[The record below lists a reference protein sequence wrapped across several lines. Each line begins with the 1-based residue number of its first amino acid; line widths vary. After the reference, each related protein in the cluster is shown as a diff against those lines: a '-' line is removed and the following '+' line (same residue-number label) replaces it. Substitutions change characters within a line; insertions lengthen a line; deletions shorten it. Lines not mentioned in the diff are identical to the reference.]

1 MDLDSRYLTHE
12 ECVGYTLRKLYAGF
26 GYSPYKLSKF
36 EPYDLYA
43 ENRSFLAGEHILT
56 FHDLNGKLMAL
67 KPDLTLSIMKNYRAG
82 QQKVYYNEYVYRE
95 GSGEREFR
103 EIPQAGIECIGKLDA
118 YEQFEVLY
126 LAAESM
132 KRISEKWILN
142 VASMRTVEGLLE
154 ETDTDKET
162 RNALLTCLRQKNVP
176 GMEKQCRIAGLDDTR
191 TAAWK
196 TAAALYGPLSSAIGR
211 LEAVTMNDTMRG
223 AVEELRKVQS
233 LFDMTNDGACVH
245 LDFSIISDRSYYN
258 GIVFKGFAQGV
269 HTEVLSGGRYDH
281 LAEHLGKKAEAIGF
295 AVYLDLLNQI
305 FPAAKRSAPDVRLC
319 YGASADPKDV
329 FQKALALRQ
338 EGKSVFVE
346 SEESDT
352 NVETSTIF
360 PGKDGI
366 E

>member
-1 MDLDSRYLTHE
+1 MELDSRYLTNE
-12 ECVGYTLRKLYAGF
+12 ECVGYALRRLYAGF
-26 GYSPYKLSKF
+26 GYRPYKLSKF

-56 FHDLNGKLMAL
+56 FHDLNGRLMAL

-82 QQKVYYNEYVYRE
+82 QEKVYYNEYVYRE
-95 GSGEREFR
+95 GSGENEFR

-118 YEQFEVLY
+118 YEQFEVMY

-132 KRISEKWILN
+132 KQISENWILN

-154 ETDTDKET
+154 ETDADKET

-176 GMEKQCRIAGLDDTR
+176 GMEKRCRFAGFGGPLTK
-191 TAAWK
+191 AWK
-196 TAAALYGPLSSAIGR
+196 TVAALYGPLDKTLDS
-211 LEAVTMNDTMRG
+211 LKEVTLNETMRG
-223 AVEELRKVQS
+223 AVAELEQVQA
-233 LFDMTNDGACVH
+233 LFAMSRDAASVH

-281 LAEHLGKKAEAIGF
+281 LAEHLGKKAQAIGF

-305 FPAAKRSAPDVRLC
+305 LPTPKRPCADVRLC
-319 YGASADPKDV
+319 YDASADPKAV
-329 FQKALALRQ
+329 FRKALSLQA
-338 EGKSVFVE
+338 EGKSVYVE
-346 SEESDT
+346 AGALADPNGEDS
-352 NVETSTIF
+352 VIF
-360 PGKDGI
+360 LGKD